1 MLAWPM
7 LNDDGPRVG
16 LPVSR
21 RTPGP
26 GGSDIVS
33 GRRCDMTGFRMFVL
47 ALVMTALTA
56 TPALAHGGGGG
67 GGGGAGGGGG
77 GAGAGGGNGAG
88 NGNGNAGGNGVGN
101 GGGHGGGHGD
111 GIAAGQSDS
120 DGGRG
125 HVVGSGR
132 GTALT
137 APGSQHRSGTATGRL
152 SSPTPGNAHPSSGVT
167 PGFGRVG
174 TVPTTPGHN
183 AP

>member
-1 MLAWPM
+1 
-7 LNDDGPRVG
+7 
-16 LPVSR
+16 
-21 RTPGP
+21 
-26 GGSDIVS
+26 
-33 GRRCDMTGFRMFVL
+33 MTGFRVFVL
-47 ALVMTALTA
+47 AVVITALAA
-56 TPALAHGGGGG
+56 TPVLAHGGGGG

-77 GAGAGGGNGAG
+77 GAGAGAGAG
-88 NGNGNAGGNGVGN
+88 GGN